1 MNRFIFIFSILFF
14 SVILSGCSTDN
25 EDEKIEEI
33 EGLVWQEINSD
44 CLQVTVT
51 SVDDYVHATLKSLVE
66 DAAYVDYITIKF
78 KKKLPRHIT
87 WLSMLLSNKK
97 TAFPRKSKE
106 RLFFICLPSPPNRLR
121 CRLFC
126 CRFLNFPLSPFL
138 RG

>member
-1 MNRFIFIFSILFF
+1 MKKLLFSSLFILFF

-78 KKKLPRHIT
+78 KKTDLPIHEYKPDMVLDIKLKGCYVNP
-87 WLSMLLSNKK
+87 
-97 TAFPRKSKE
+97 
-106 RLFFICLPSPPNRLR
+106 
-121 CRLFC
+121 
-126 CRFLNFPLSPFL
+126 NFPTLGQEVAFYKVKPC
-138 RG
+138 